1 MIKVDLHTHTGEDP
15 EDGLAYPATA
25 LIDKA
30 AALGFGALSVTLH
43 GAVLED
49 ERVFEYARGKGVLL
63 VRGVEWESPRGDVL
77 LFNASQREYERLRT
91 LDDLRALRR
100 ERGGDVLVV
109 APHPYFF
116 KHSLHRW
123 LDRYIDVFDAIEYCH
138 LHFPWLNL
146 NRKALRVAAA
156 HGKPLVA
163 TSDAHNL
170 WMFGRH
176 YALVDAEPTIPSLF
190 AAIRAGRV
198 ERRSPPETIW
208 NMVRMFVGDPLL
220 ERKPGR
226 ITRSFE

>member
-15 EDGLAYPATA
+15 EDGLPDPATT

-63 VRGVEWESPRGDVL
+63 VRGVEWESPHGDVL
-77 LFNASQREYERLRT
+77 LYNISQREYEQLRT
-91 LDDLRALRR
+91 LDDLQTLRR
-100 ERGGDVLVV
+100 ERGDNVLMI

-123 LDRYIDVFDAIEYCH
+123 FERYIDVFDAVEYCH
-138 LHFPWLNL
+138 LHFTWLDP
-146 NRKALRVAAA
+146 NRKALRIAAEY
-156 HGKPLVA
+156 GKPVVA
-163 TSDAHNL
+163 TSDTHNL
-170 WMFGRH
+170 WMFGEH
-176 YALVDAEPTIPSLF
+176 YALVDAEPTLPSLF

-198 ERRSPPETIW
+198 ERHSPPETIGKA
-208 NMVRMFVGDPLL
+208 VRMIVTDPLFH
-220 ERKPGR
+220 RKPGR
-226 ITRSFE
+226 ITRSFA